1 MTIEKKYIDHF
12 INVSSKAALAS
23 SYLVG
28 KKDKNAADQAAV
40 DSMRAEL
47 NKIDMNGKVVIGEGT
62 LDEAP
67 MLYTGELLWNKN
79 GPELDIAVDPV
90 EGTNFAANNLPG
102 AISVIAIA
110 EKGNLF
116 NAPETYMN
124 KIATGKIEKG
134 VIDLD
139 YSLKKNIS
147 NLAEFMNKDISSIT
161 VCILDRPRHKKII
174 NELKNLK
181 VNLKLITD
189 GDVLGALYVSDPKY
203 NVDIFLGVGGGPEG
217 VLAASALDAY
227 DCHFQG
233 RFIFDNDKDIS
244 DAKKMGI
251 FDFNKKYE
259 LNEIVKGDS
268 IFCATGITTNDVLS
282 GIEINENNYISETLV
297 THKSSNFKKII
308 KRTDLIKEWFLFQ
321 VGNGKKKKLI
331 RI

>member
-1 MTIEKKYIDHF
+1 MTIDKKYIDHF

-28 KKDKNAADQAAV
+28 KNDKIAADQAAV
-40 DSMRAEL
+40 DSMRTEL
-47 NKIDMNGKVVIGEGT
+47 NKIDMNGEVVIGEGS

-67 MLYTGELLWNKN
+67 MLYTGELLGNKN
-79 GPELDIAVDPV
+79 GPSFDIAVDPL

-116 NAPETYMN
+116 NAPENYMD
-124 KIATGKIEKG
+124 KIATGKVEEG
-134 VIDLD
+134 MIDLD
-139 YSLKKNIS
+139 NPLKKNIS
-147 NLAEFMNKDISSIT
+147 NLADFMNKDISSIT
-161 VCILDRPRHKKII
+161 ACIMDRSRHKII
-174 NELKNLK
+174 IEELRRLNVK
-181 VNLKLITD
+181 VKLITD

-203 NVDIFLGVGGGPEG
+203 NVDIFLGIGGGPEG

-233 RFIFDNDKDIS
+233 RLIFDNDKDIS

-251 FDFNKKYE
+251 TDLSKKYK

-268 IFCATGITTNDVLS
+268 IFCATGITSSDVLS
-282 GIEINENNYISETLV
+282 GIKINDKNYTSETLV
-297 THKSSNFKKII
+297 THKDSKYKEIIKKIN
-308 KRTDLIKEWFLFQ
+308 LIKE
-321 VGNGKKKKLI
+321 
-331 RI
+331 

>member
-1 MTIEKKYIDHF
+1 MTIDEKYIDHF
-12 INVSSKAALAS
+12 INVSSKAAIAS

-40 DSMRAEL
+40 DSMRTEL
-47 NKIDMNGKVVIGEGT
+47 NKIDMNGKVVIGEGA

-67 MLYTGELLWNKN
+67 MLYTGELLGNKN
-79 GPELDIAVDPV
+79 GPEFDIAVDPL

-116 NAPETYMN
+116 NAPETYMD

-134 VIDLD
+134 LIDLD
-139 YSLKKNIS
+139 YPLKKNIS

-161 VCILDRPRHKKII
+161 ACILDRPRHKKII
-174 NELKNLK
+174 DDLKELKVK
-181 VNLKLITD
+181 LKLIND

-227 DCHFQG
+227 NCHFQG
-233 RFIFDNDKDIS
+233 KFIFDNDKDIS

-251 FDFNKKYE
+251 TDLDRKYE
-259 LNEIVKGDS
+259 LNEIIKGDS
-268 IFCATGITTNDVLS
+268 IFCATGITTSDVLK
-282 GIEINENNYISETLV
+282 GIEIDGKNYNSETLI
-297 THKSSNFKKII
+297 THKNSNFKKII
-308 KRTDLIKEWFLFQ
+308 KNTTTIIK
-321 VGNGKKKKLI
+321 
-331 RI
+331 

>member
-28 KKDKNAADQAAV
+28 KKDKNATDLAAV

-47 NKIDMNGKVVIGEGT
+47 NKIDMNGKVVIGEGI

-67 MLYTGELLWNKN
+67 MLYTGELLGNKN
-79 GPELDIAVDPV
+79 GPEFDIAVDPV
-90 EGTNFAANNLPG
+90 EGTNFAANDLPG

-147 NLAEFMNKDISSIT
+147 NLAEFMSKDISSIT
-161 VCILDRPRHKKII
+161 ACILDRQRHKKII

-189 GDVLGALYVSDPKY
+189 GDVLGALYVSNPKY

-251 FDFNKKYE
+251 TDLNKKYE

-268 IFCATGITTNDVLS
+268 IFCATGITTSDVLS
-282 GIEINENNYISETLV
+282 GIEISNNDYTSETLV

-308 KRTDLIKEWFLFQ
+308 KRTNFIKE
-321 VGNGKKKKLI
+321 
-331 RI
+331 